1 MTRESL
7 LDGIPEKIP
16 ALYATYQMSS
26 KAARVG
32 FDWSSIE
39 QIRDKVVEE
48 FEELQEAL
56 RQGEE
61 RQIKEEVGD
70 LLFASLNIARYLQID
85 PETALNQ
92 ANRKFSARFREMEK
106 HFASQGRALKEVPL
120 EEMEAFWQD
129 SKESEKNRPQTADS

>member
-39 QIRDKVVEE
+39 QIRDKLEEE
-48 FEELQEAL
+48 FEELQDAL

-61 RQIKEEVGD
+61 KQIKEEVGD

-85 PETALNQ
+85 PETALSG
-92 ANRKFSARFREMEK
+92 ANRKFSARFRGMEK
-106 HFASQGRALKEVPL
+106 HFASEGRALKDVPL

-129 SKESEKNRPQTADS
+129 RKKSEKNRQQTTDS